1 MMKVEFQYPTVIQSI
16 ASIRSDLQ
24 TYADEAGIP
33 GSELRQITLVVEEMF
48 SKIIKFAFE
57 DKGGHLLHISLSKT
71 DAGIGIEMK
80 DDGRAFDPL
89 SHDPELG
96 NDPALI
102 DEGSMGLSL
111 IRAFCDSIQYKRED
125 GKNLLLIQKRIR
137 GQSDTEQ
144 S

>member
-24 TYADEAGIP
+24 TFADEAGIP

-48 SKIIKFAFE
+48 SKIIKFAFKDE
-57 DKGGHLLHISLSKT
+57 DSHLLQITISKN
-71 DAGIGIEMK
+71 DGEIGIKMV
-80 DDGRAFDPL
+80 DDGIAFDPL
-89 SHDPELG
+89 AYDPELV

-111 IRAFCDSIQYKRED
+111 IRAFCDSIRYSRED
-125 GKNLLLIQKRIR
+125 GKNILLIQKLIR
-137 GQSDTEQ
+137 GQSETK
-144 S
+144 